1 MERKQ
6 GVTNLERM
14 CEEIE
19 EEERIKEQRK
29 ELKRQKKKRKKALA
43 KSERE
48 NLAHQTEQEASHCE
62 VSHGVQGGLR
72 RGGSVWVSQAAV
84 TLTDSFGCITT
95 NKAPARSPPMSS
107 CSCSQCWNNEMR
119 RLTCPLVF
127 QALRRDPLGGTWVRK
142 KLALG
147 GAIETPFF

>member
-48 NLAHQTEQEASHCE
+48 NQAHQTEQEASHCE
-62 VSHGVQGGLR
+62 VSHGVQSGLQEEGGR
-72 RGGSVWVSQAAV
+72 IGWGGGVCMGFPSVARGCN
-84 TLTDSFGCITT
+84 TNSFGCTT
-95 NKAPARSPPMSS
+95 ANEAPAQSPPTSS
-107 CSCSQCWNNEMR
+107 CSSSLCWNNEMR

-127 QALRRDPLGGTWVRK
+127 QALRCDPLGSDRN
-142 KLALG
+142 
-147 GAIETPFF
+147 

>member
-1 MERKQ
+1 MVSCQCAVERKQ

-62 VSHGVQGGLR
+62 VSLGVDDDPGE
-72 RGGSVWVSQAAV
+72 SV
-84 TLTDSFGCITT
+84 
-95 NKAPARSPPMSS
+95 
-107 CSCSQCWNNEMR
+107 
-119 RLTCPLVF
+119 
-127 QALRRDPLGGTWVRK
+127 LGGRGIK
-142 KLALG
+142 G
-147 GAIETPFF
+147 

>member
-1 MERKQ
+1 M
-6 GVTNLERM
+6 TNLERM

-95 NKAPARSPPMSS
+95 NEAPARSPPTSS

-147 GAIETPFF
+147 GGY

>member
-72 RGGSVWVSQAAV
+72 RGGGVCMGI
-84 TLTDSFGCITT
+84 TGGCNI
-95 NKAPARSPPMSS
+95 NR
-107 CSCSQCWNNEMR
+107 QLW
-119 RLTCPLVF
+119 LHHH
-127 QALRRDPLGGTWVRK
+127 Q
-142 KLALG
+142 
-147 GAIETPFF
+147 

>member
-48 NLAHQTEQEASHCE
+48 NQAHQTEQEASHCE
-62 VSHGVQGGLR
+62 VSHGVQSGLQEEGGRIGWGGGGLYGFPKR
-72 RGGSVWVSQAAV
+72 RKG
-84 TLTDSFGCITT
+84 L
-95 NKAPARSPPMSS
+95 
-107 CSCSQCWNNEMR
+107 
-119 RLTCPLVF
+119 
-127 QALRRDPLGGTWVRK
+127 
-142 KLALG
+142 
-147 GAIETPFF
+147 